1 MPSFA
6 FLLNVALQTGVDPN
20 NFNNYLMLGY
30 FVMAVIGL
38 VYIVSLA
45 VRQRNLQ
52 QDLQLMERLLQDDEE
67 NVG

>member
-1 MPSFA
+1 MAAFA

-38 VYIVSLA
+38 VYIFSLA
-45 VRQRNLQ
+45 LRQRNLQ

>member
-1 MPSFA
+1 MPAFA

-38 VYIVSLA
+38 VYIMSLA
-45 VRQRNLQ
+45 LRQRNLQ
-52 QDLQLMERLLQDDEE
+52 QDLQLMERLLQDDED
-67 NVG
+67 NGR

>member
-1 MPSFA
+1 MPASA

-38 VYIVSLA
+38 VYIMSLA
-45 VRQRNLQ
+45 LRQRNLQ
-52 QDLQLMERLLQDDEE
+52 QDLQLMERLLQDDED
-67 NVG
+67 NGR

>member
-1 MPSFA
+1 MTALA

-45 VRQRNLQ
+45 LRQRNLQ

-67 NVG
+67 NGR

>member
-1 MPSFA
+1 MSPFV
-6 FLLNVALQTGVDPN
+6 FLLNAAFQTGVDPN

>member
-1 MPSFA
+1 MAA
-6 FLLNVALQTGVDPN
+6 FILLLNVALQTGVDPN

-45 VRQRNLQ
+45 LRQRNLQ

-67 NVG
+67 NGR

>member
-1 MPSFA
+1 MPAFA

-45 VRQRNLQ
+45 LRQRNLQ
-52 QDLQLMERLLQDDEE
+52 QDLQLMERLLQDDED
-67 NVG
+67 NGR

>member
-1 MPSFA
+1 MPASA

-45 VRQRNLQ
+45 LRQRNLQ
-52 QDLQLMERLLQDDEE
+52 QDLQLMERLLQDDED
-67 NVG
+67 NGR

>member
-1 MPSFA
+1 MSSFA

-30 FVMAVIGL
+30 FVMAVISL

-45 VRQRNLQ
+45 LRQRNLQ

>member
-1 MPSFA
+1 MTALA
-6 FLLNVALQTGVDPN
+6 FLLNVALQNGVDPN

-45 VRQRNLQ
+45 LRQRNLQ

-67 NVG
+67 NGR

>member
-1 MPSFA
+1 MLSFA

-30 FVMAVIGL
+30 FVMAVISL

-45 VRQRNLQ
+45 LRQRNLQ

>member
-1 MPSFA
+1 MVSLA
-6 FLLNVALQTGVDPN
+6 FLLHIALQPGVDPN

-45 VRQRNLQ
+45 LRQRNLQ

-67 NVG
+67 NGD